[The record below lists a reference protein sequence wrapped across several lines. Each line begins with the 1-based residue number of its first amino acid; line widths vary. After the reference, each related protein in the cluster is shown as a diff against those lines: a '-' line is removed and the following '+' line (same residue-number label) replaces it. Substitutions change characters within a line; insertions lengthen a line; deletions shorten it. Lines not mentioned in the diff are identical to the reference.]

1 MTTKR
6 QVTIPVDDDFLR
18 DVDPEE
24 KERRR
29 LEYEEAKAEAKAFRA
44 ARLADETSATGS

>member
-1 MTTKR
+1 MTEFET
-6 QVTIPVDDDFLR
+6 TIPVDDDFLR

-29 LEYEEAKAEAKAFRA
+29 LAYDEAVAEAAALKARRRQEA
-44 ARLADETSATGS
+44 SATGS

>member
-1 MTTKR
+1 MTTR
-6 QVTIPVDDDFLR
+6 HRYTIPVDDDFLR

-29 LEYEEAKAEAKAFRA
+29 LAYEEAKAEAEAFE
-44 ARLADETSATGS
+44 ARLRQEAKPTSGS